1 MKSTSSPR
9 ENTQPLDVLVV
20 GGGNAALC
28 AAITARRA
36 GASVMLLEAS
46 PKEFRGGN
54 SRHTR
59 NIRYVHAAK
68 NDFLTG
74 PYTEEECF
82 NDLMGV
88 TKGNTIESMAR
99 LVIRNSNN
107 VGYWMMEQG
116 VHFQPAMRGTLH
128 LSRTNAF
135 FLGGGKA
142 LINAYYATAE
152 KLGVKVLYDAEVT
165 DLEIRDGEFKS
176 AKVNQKGTTF
186 IVEAKA
192 VVLASG
198 GYQANTEW
206 LTRAWGPEAA
216 NFLIRGTPYDKGRM
230 LQVMMDHGAK
240 TLGDPT
246 QGHCVAIDGRAP
258 KFDGGICTRLDCVP
272 FGIAVNRD
280 CKRFYNEGEEIWPKR
295 YAIWGRLVAQQP
307 GQIAY
312 VIIDSKSIDLFMP
325 SVFPPYESD
334 SIAGLARKFGIDPA
348 ALEETVRDF
357 NAHTVK
363 GGNFNPGDKDGI
375 STKDLEPAKT
385 NWARP
390 IDTPPYYGYYLRPG
404 VT

>member
-1 MKSTSSPR
+1 MSDTSAPAYQRILLKLSGEALRSPGSMDNISPEIVAR
-9 ENTQPLDVLVV
+9 IAEEIAQAHRAGVQIGLVV

-312 VIIDSKSIDLFMP
+312 VIIDSKTCSCLP
-325 SVFPPYESD
+325 CSRRTSLTA
-334 SIAGLARKFGIDPA
+334 SPA
-348 ALEETVRDF
+348 SPGSSALIPLRW
-357 NAHTVK
+357 K
-363 GGNFNPGDKDGI
+363 KRSGI
-375 STKDLEPAKT
+375 STRIP
-385 NWARP
+385 
-390 IDTPPYYGYYLRPG
+390 
-404 VT
+404 

>member
-116 VHFQPAMRGTLH
+116 VHFQPAMRGFPAPTPSSSEEARRSSTLIT
-128 LSRTNAF
+128 LPRRS
-135 FLGGGKA
+135 
-142 LINAYYATAE
+142 
-152 KLGVKVLYDAEVT
+152 
-165 DLEIRDGEFKS
+165 S
-176 AKVNQKGTTF
+176 ASKC
-186 IVEAKA
+186 
-192 VVLASG
+192 S
-198 GYQANTEW
+198 
-206 LTRAWGPEAA
+206 
-216 NFLIRGTPYDKGRM
+216 M
-230 LQVMMDHGAK
+230 
-240 TLGDPT
+240 TL
-246 QGHCVAIDGRAP
+246 
-258 KFDGGICTRLDCVP
+258 K
-272 FGIAVNRD
+272 
-280 CKRFYNEGEEIWPKR
+280 
-295 YAIWGRLVAQQP
+295 
-307 GQIAY
+307 
-312 VIIDSKSIDLFMP
+312 
-325 SVFPPYESD
+325 
-334 SIAGLARKFGIDPA
+334 
-348 ALEETVRDF
+348 
-357 NAHTVK
+357 
-363 GGNFNPGDKDGI
+363 
-375 STKDLEPAKT
+375 
-385 NWARP
+385 
-390 IDTPPYYGYYLRPG
+390 
-404 VT
+404 

>member
-88 TKGNTIESMAR
+88 TK
-99 LVIRNSNN
+99 
-107 VGYWMMEQG
+107 
-116 VHFQPAMRGTLH
+116 PAMRGTLH

-325 SVFPPYESD
+325 SVFPPYES
-334 SIAGLARKFGIDPA
+334 RP
-348 ALEETVRDF
+348 EVR
-357 NAHTVK
+357 H
-363 GGNFNPGDKDGI
+363 
-375 STKDLEPAKT
+375 
-385 NWARP
+385 
-390 IDTPPYYGYYLRPG
+390 
-404 VT
+404 

>member
-152 KLGVKVLYDAEVT
+152 K
-165 DLEIRDGEFKS
+165 RRQS
-176 AKVNQKGTTF
+176 A
-186 IVEAKA
+186 
-192 VVLASG
+192 L
-198 GYQANTEW
+198 
-206 LTRAWGPEAA
+206 
-216 NFLIRGTPYDKGRM
+216 
-230 LQVMMDHGAK
+230 
-240 TLGDPT
+240 
-246 QGHCVAIDGRAP
+246 
-258 KFDGGICTRLDCVP
+258 
-272 FGIAVNRD
+272 
-280 CKRFYNEGEEIWPKR
+280 
-295 YAIWGRLVAQQP
+295 
-307 GQIAY
+307 
-312 VIIDSKSIDLFMP
+312 
-325 SVFPPYESD
+325 
-334 SIAGLARKFGIDPA
+334 
-348 ALEETVRDF
+348 
-357 NAHTVK
+357 
-363 GGNFNPGDKDGI
+363 
-375 STKDLEPAKT
+375 
-385 NWARP
+385 
-390 IDTPPYYGYYLRPG
+390 
-404 VT
+404 